1 MKKVLVTDDCHPILT
16 DGLLKLGYVCD
27 YFPNIA
33 PEKTFEI
40 IGEYTGLIINS
51 KILVNREFLNR
62 AEKLEFVGR
71 LGSGMEIVDRVY
83 AAERNVAVV
92 SSPEGNRNAVA
103 EHALG
108 MLLAL
113 SSKLLKGDR
122 EVRINVW
129 EREANRGFELSGRT
143 IGIFGYGHTGQQF
156 AKKLQGMEMR
166 VLACDKYKPAGYA
179 LNEPWVVETTPDV
192 IQKEADI
199 ISLHL
204 PLTEETR
211 YFFDNTF
218 INASRRG
225 VILLNTSRGKCVN
238 TADLIIALEDGR
250 VGGACLD
257 VFENEKPG
265 TFTADE
271 KLMYNRLHAFEN
283 VVMSP
288 HVAGWTI
295 ESKKKLAEIL
305 LDKITAT
312 ARR

>member
-1 MKKVLVTDDCHPILT
+1 MKKVLVTDDCHSILT

-27 YFPNIA
+27 YLPNIA
-33 PEKTFEI
+33 PEKAFEI
-40 IGEYTGLIINS
+40 IGEYSGLIINS
-51 KILVNREFLNR
+51 KIMVNRAFLDR

-71 LGSGMEIVDRVY
+71 LGSGMEIIDKDY
-83 AAERNVAVV
+83 ATERNVAVA

-113 SSKLLKGDR
+113 SNKLLKGDS
-122 EVRINVW
+122 EVRRNVW

-143 IGIFGYGHTGQQF
+143 IGIIGYGHTGRQF
-156 AKKLQGMEMR
+156 ARKLQGMEMK
-166 VLACDKYKPAGYA
+166 VLAYDKYKSPGYA
-179 LNEPWVVETTPDV
+179 RDEPWVAETTQDV

-204 PLTEETR
+204 PLTEETL
-211 YFFDNTF
+211 YFFDKTF
-218 INASRRG
+218 ISGTRRG

-238 TADLIIALEDGR
+238 TGDLIQALEDGR
-250 VGGACLD
+250 AGGACLD
-257 VFENEKPG
+257 VFENEKPD
-265 TFTADE
+265 TFTTSE
-271 KLMYNRLHAFEN
+271 KQMYDRLHVLDN

-288 HVAGWTI
+288 HVAGWTV

-305 LDKITAT
+305 LEKITA
-312 ARR
+312 AVRR

>member
-1 MKKVLVTDDCHPILT
+1 MKKVLVTDDCHSILT

-27 YFPNIA
+27 YLPNIA
-33 PEKTFEI
+33 PEKAFEI
-40 IGEYTGLIINS
+40 IGEYSGLIINS
-51 KILVNREFLNR
+51 KIMVNRAFLDR

-83 AAERNVAVV
+83 ATERNVAVA

-113 SSKLLKGDR
+113 SNKLLKGDS
-122 EVRINVW
+122 EVRRNVW

-143 IGIFGYGHTGQQF
+143 IGIIGYGHTGRQF
-156 AKKLQGMEMR
+156 ARKLQGMEMK
-166 VLACDKYKPAGYA
+166 VLAYDKYKSPGYA
-179 LNEPWVVETTPDV
+179 LDEPWVAETTQDV

-204 PLTEETR
+204 PLTEETL
-211 YFFDNTF
+211 YFFDKTF
-218 INASRRG
+218 ISATRRG

-238 TADLIIALEDGR
+238 TADLIHALEDGR
-250 VGGACLD
+250 AGGACLD
-257 VFENEKPG
+257 VFENEKPD
-265 TFTADE
+265 TFTTSE
-271 KLMYNRLHAFEN
+271 KQMYDRLHVFGN

-288 HVAGWTI
+288 HVAGWTV

-305 LDKITAT
+305 LEKITA
-312 ARR
+312 AVRR